1 MTSEQIIEKLKE
13 QLRDTRFML
22 LTLWTSEV
30 KVGKA
35 AAERFTEEI
44 DKITKTL
51 EGVIK
56 K

>member
-1 MTSEQIIEKLKE
+1 MTSKQIIKKLKE

-22 LTLWTSEV
+22 TIWTSEV

-35 AAERFTEEI
+35 AAKRFTKEI

>member
-1 MTSEQIIEKLKE
+1 MTQDQIIETLKE
-13 QLRDTRFML
+13 QLRDTRFM

-35 AAERFTEEI
+35 AAERFNEEI
-44 DKITKTL
+44 EKITKTL
-51 EGVIK
+51 ESVIK

>member
-13 QLRDTRFML
+13 QLRDTRFM

-44 DKITKTL
+44 GKITKTL

>member
-1 MTSEQIIEKLKE
+1 MISEQIIEKLKE

-22 LTLWTSEV
+22 TLRTSKV

-44 DKITKTL
+44 DKIIKTL